1 MEELGAE
8 GGAGEERRTRKELET
23 EAGRRRMTVNSGVNR
38 RHGEGERGNEKM
50 EEERKGKKIE
60 SQRGTLKR
68 E

>member
-1 MEELGAE
+1 M
-8 GGAGEERRTRKELET
+8 
-23 EAGRRRMTVNSGVNR
+23 NSGVNKR
-38 RHGEGERGNEKM
+38 QREGERGSEQM

>member
-23 EAGRRRMTVNSGVNR
+23 EAGRRMTVNSGVNR